1 MAPGDH
7 DAKGDADDDTL
18 PLATA
23 MALSLDLA
31 QLGAAYAAGAT
42 TPLEVIDEILCRIEA
57 AGDDHVWIS
66 RRSAEDLRAEAKALA
81 AQAVPTRGPIYG
93 IPFAV
98 KDNIDA
104 AGLAT
109 TAACPAFAYQPAQS
123 APVVAR
129 LVAAG
134 AILIGKT
141 NLDQFATG
149 LVGVRSP
156 YGTPRNPFDPA
167 MAPGGSSS
175 GSAVAVAAGLVSFA
189 LGTDTAGSGRVP
201 AAFNNLVG
209 LKPTRG
215 LISTR
220 GVVPACRSLDCVS
233 IFALTVADA
242 RQVLAV
248 AAGFDAADPYS
259 RAAPP
264 GFSLVQRLPARF
276 RFGVP
281 APAARVF
288 RGDPSSRTVFEQAIA
303 DAVAAGGEAE
313 EIDFAP
319 FAEAAALLYGPWV
332 AERSTALRVIF
343 ADHPEAL
350 HPVTREIIGAGFA
363 ESAVDLFAAQHR
375 LAALRQV
382 TAPLWQ
388 RLAFL
393 LVPSVSGAF
402 SLAEIAAEPIATNS
416 ELGRYT
422 NFTNLLDLAAIAI
435 PGGFSPAGFP
445 AGVTLIGPAFHDGV
459 LATFAERLHRDAAPT
474 LGATG
479 EPQPAAAPTPASAA
493 VHPEIEIAVF
503 GAHLAGEALNATL
516 VGLGGRFRRPCHT
529 APCYRMLAL
538 PGAMPRPGLVRVGV
552 GGAEIAG
559 EVWALPSAA
568 LAPLL
573 TGIAPPL
580 GLGTVA
586 LEGGA
591 PAFGFICE
599 AGAAGEDITAFGGWR
614 AYRAARR

>member
-1 MAPGDH
+1 
-7 DAKGDADDDTL
+7 
-18 PLATA
+18 

-31 QLGAAYAAGAT
+31 RLGAAYAAGGT
-42 TPLEVIDEILCRIEA
+42 TPLEVIDEILRRIAA
-57 AGDDHVWIS
+57 AGDNHVWIS
-66 RRSAEDLRAEAKALA
+66 LRPAEDLRAEAKALA
-81 AQAVPTRGPIYG
+81 AQAAPARGPLYG

-104 AGLAT
+104 APLAT

-233 IFALTVADA
+233 IFALTVSDA
-242 RQVLAV
+242 RAVLAV

-264 GFSLVQRLPARF
+264 GFSLTQRPPARF

-281 APAARVF
+281 APAALAF
-288 RGDPSSRTVFEQAIA
+288 HGDPASRAVFEQAIA
-303 DAVAAGGEAE
+303 HAVAAGGEAE
-313 EIDFAP
+313 EIDFTH

-332 AERSTALRVIF
+332 AERSTALRTIF
-343 ADHPEAL
+343 AENPEGL
-350 HPVTREIIGAGFA
+350 HPVTREIVGAGFA
-363 ESAVDLFAAQHR
+363 QSAIDLFAAQHR
-375 LAALRQV
+375 LAALRQA

-435 PGGFSPAGFP
+435 PGGFSSNGFP
-445 AGVTLIGPAFHDGV
+445 AGVTLIAPAFHDGV
-459 LATFAERLHRDAAPT
+459 LAAFAERMQRDAATP

-479 EPQPAAAPTPASAA
+479 HPQPAAAPAPEGNS

-503 GAHLAGEALNATL
+503 GAHLAGEALNPAL
-516 VGLGGRFRRPCHT
+516 VALGGRFCRPCRT
-529 APCYRMLAL
+529 APRYRMLAL
-538 PGAMPRPGLVRVGV
+538 PGAVPRPGLVPVGE
-552 GGAEIAG
+552 GGAAIAG
-559 EVWALPSAA
+559 EIWALPSAA
-568 LAPLL
+568 LAALL
-573 TGIAPPL
+573 AGIAPPL
-580 GLGTVA
+580 GLGTVE
-586 LEGGA
+586 LEGGR
-591 PAFGFICE
+591 PGFGFICE
-599 AGAAGEDITAFGGWR
+599 AGAAGEDITRFGGWR
-614 AYRAARR
+614 AWREARR